1 MGKYLKAAFI
11 NRWNLLALVA
21 GLGGAFVSGYPEIAL
36 PSALALEAAY
46 LTVVSM
52 NPRFRNYVNVH
63 EAHQRRRKRAT
74 ENEKV
79 VRRILR
85 ELPEA
90 SRERYEELRKECRE
104 LRDIAGDLRQPGGVE
119 DFSPL
124 DSLHI
129 EGLDRLLWIYLRLL
143 YTHHAL
149 SRFLQDTEVDLIHK
163 DIERLENRLRD
174 LDAAPTQPQAAKIR
188 ATLEDNLATCRARLE
203 NYQKARDNYEYIELE
218 LDRLE
223 NKIKSLAEAAIRPH
237 PGSDVL
243 SAQMEEMAGS
253 LLESERTM
261 DELEPITGI
270 GHLSSEPPEL
280 LEPTRAVQ
288 ENRFG

>member
-1 MGKYLKAAFI
+1 MGKYLSAAFT
-11 NRWNLLALVA
+11 NRWNLLAFVA
-21 GLGGAFVSGYPEIAL
+21 GIGGAIVSGYPEIAL
-36 PSALALEAAY
+36 PSVLALEAAY
-46 LTVVSM
+46 LGVVSM

-63 EAHQRRRKRAT
+63 EAQRRRRQRAA
-74 ENEKV
+74 ENENV

-85 ELPEA
+85 ELPEE
-90 SRERYEELRKECRE
+90 SRERYEELRKQCRE
-104 LRDIAGDLRQPGGVE
+104 LRDIAGDLRQPGGME
-119 DFSPL
+119 EETPL
-124 DSLHI
+124 DSLHV
-129 EGLDRLLWIYLRLL
+129 EGLDRLLWIHLRLL

-174 LDAAPTQPQAAKIR
+174 LDASPAQPQAKKIR
-188 ATLEDNLATCRARLE
+188 ATLEDNLATCRARLD
-203 NYQKARDNYEYIELE
+203 NYKKARGNYEYVELE

-223 NKIKSLAEAAIRPH
+223 NKIKSLAEAAVHSQPAS
-237 PGSDVL
+237 GSL
-243 SAQMEEMAGS
+243 STRMDEMAGS
-253 LLESERTM
+253 LRESERTM

-280 LEPTRAVQ
+280 LEPTRVVQ